1 MKRIFK
7 VMIPLL
13 IFAILFSSCALNN
26 SDKTLEQI
34 SIYINENKFNEC
46 YQLVKELDSDTINEI
61 SSDACNIIIAK
72 FIELKDNAKIKES
85 NIFDLS
91 LIDTAFAEKCKKL
104 WNTIS
109 LFKINKEYE
118 QYGECLKLRFY
129 SEMINYTQYCDIYSL
144 AKKVN
149 NSGYL
154 ERLSEALEQYESNGE
169 NSSLKLLYDEINAI
183 DLSSFDPQ
191 QYLVSDYK
199 NANNEII
206 NSLSELNE
214 GFSSGDSTA
223 VAGAINELYDAL
235 SEILYIADTL
245 IAVNSMQNAIYNKIS
260 KENLFAPFENDITI
274 KKRDF
279 VPGISFS
286 LDLIFGGIEADKDE
300 DSTVATTTPFDEKTP
315 IKDVIKIATSAINKT
330 KAFTS
335 NVEVTLTQERNI
347 RLSGFEADQ
356 SLADSEN
363 MLRHQLSQVV
373 EKSNGKGRRVLTF
386 ANGTSTEGSLSSFVP
401 PANNQASLESDC
413 VIDYTCVKGSGG
425 YIITL
430 KLKPELI
437 KSGNKSSDIGS
448 IINTFEFDNSADV
461 NDFNTSYSE
470 TDISLIINNNGML
483 IEMEYTIDGVSDC
496 DFNVENNNQY
506 EAQFTFNNT
515 YTYEFKY

>member
-13 IFAILFSSCALNN
+13 IFAILFSSCALNSSN
-26 SDKTLEQI
+26 KALEQI
-34 SIYINENKFNEC
+34 STYISENKLNEC
-46 YQLVKELDSDTINEI
+46 YQLVKDLDGDTINEI
-61 SSDACNIIIAK
+61 NSDACNIIINK
-72 FIELKDNAKIKES
+72 FIELKSNADINES

-91 LIDTAFAEKCKKL
+91 LIDTDFAEKCQKL
-104 WNTIS
+104 WNIIS
-109 LFKINKEYE
+109 LFKIDKEYE

-154 ERLSEALEQYESNGE
+154 ERLSEALEKYESSGE
-169 NSSLKLLYDEINAI
+169 NSSLKLLYDEIKAI

-206 NSLSELNE
+206 SSLYELNE
-214 GFSSGDSTA
+214 GFSVGDSTA
-223 VAGAINELYDAL
+223 VAGAINDLYDAL
-235 SEILYIADTL
+235 TEILYIADTL
-245 IAVNSMQNAIYNKIS
+245 LAVNSMQNGIYNKIS
-260 KENLFAPFENDITI
+260 NENLFAPFDNDITI

-279 VPGISFS
+279 IPGISFS
-286 LDLIFGGIEADKDE
+286 LDLIFGGINDDKDE
-300 DSTVATTTPFDEKTP
+300 ESTVATTTPSDEKMP

-330 KAFTS
+330 KAFNN
-335 NVEVTLTQERNI
+335 NVEITLTQERSI
-347 RLSGFEADQ
+347 KLSGFEAEQ

-363 MLRHQLSQVV
+363 MLRHQLSQAI
-373 EKSNGKGRRVLTF
+373 EKSNGKGRRVVAF
-386 ANGTSTEGSLSSFVP
+386 ANGTSTEGSLNSFVP
-401 PANNQASLESDC
+401 PTNKQASLDSEC
-413 VIDYTCVKGSGG
+413 INDYTCVKGSGG

-437 KSGNKSSDIGS
+437 KAGDKSSNISS

-470 TDISLIINNNGML
+470 TEISLIINNNGML

-496 DFNVENNNQY
+496 EFKVSNNTEY